1 VEKIRFSLKT
11 LKRTYGFKTKR
22 IVQSIT
28 VDVWPELERTVQ
40 SVKGNFIF
48 TSRLIALVSL
58 F

>member
-1 VEKIRFSLKT
+1 VEKISFSLKT

-28 VDVWPELERTVQ
+28 VDVWPEPERTVQ

-48 TSRLIALVSL
+48 TSRLIAPVSL